1 MAKKD
6 LVINVIMTAS
16 DKASKGFEKLRR
28 SSQTLSAELSRQTD
42 ALRKTEKAQKALE
55 RFSPAIEEY
64 KRLGEAVL
72 KNRQAQKALAA
83 EIEKTG
89 APTRKQAAEME
100 RMAAEGRKLSAMH
113 DKQRAELS
121 KLGNT
126 MKAAGV
132 STRNLKQAQETLAQR
147 HKDATTAVERQ
158 RMALD
163 KLAHAQKS
171 IDRARDRSATLRN
184 AGFGAMAQAYSI
196 GRPLQH
202 AAVGAMSEEDA
213 MLGVVRQVS
222 GLKNADGSLN
232 KKAIAEMRAEIQ
244 GLSREVPMST
254 LELMKMYELGAKMGR
269 TREEL
274 REFVLEAVKA
284 SNAFQ
289 SDDYEKL
296 TENLGRIRENFKLS
310 KQEAVELTNVI
321 NYLDDNALVSG
332 DQLIDYMNRVSG
344 SMGLAKMSEKHVAAL
359 GSALISAGVE
369 SETAARAVGTLMTR
383 LGTAPDM
390 KPVREG
396 LAAIGLDAKAVQKG
410 IVEDAQ
416 GTLEKIVAAVKKLP
430 KEQQAGVLKDLAG
443 GEFNRVFAQ
452 LISNTELWGEQI
464 KLATSKDALGSLDAE
479 FSIRVEAMSSKWQ
492 MFKNRL
498 FNTETGVGRHLFDS
512 IEWGMNLVGGLL
524 DKFDQWVAKHPQA
537 AAALAKT
544 AVAATV
550 LLAVL
555 GTLAVAMSTFLLPMA
570 MMRFGFGGVGAA
582 VMRFIPLLSSA
593 AGFVGR
599 LGAALLSFGA
609 KAAVFLVT
617 NPFGWAI
624 LAVAALAALY
634 IYWDEVKAALIRGWQ
649 WIDQTFAD
657 NPVLNF
663 IFPIV
668 GAARLLVNNWSS
680 LTASL
685 SAGWEWIKNAFRENP
700 ILYVLTGPVGMIA
713 LLIQNWERLKATLT
727 AGWEWFKQLFRD
739 NPIVAA
745 LAGPVGMVA
754 SLIANFDRL
763 IAKARQLKEAFSGLN
778 ITEKINAPFRSIGR
792 VFDGKGFS
800 VGGYTGAGGV
810 NEAAG
815 IVHRGEVVFSQRDVA
830 KFGGWRAVEAIRR
843 GGAGLLARLA
853 EKVSMPSGSSA
864 PRNAGVQAV
873 QRGGFAA
880 AGASFGGDTITIHVH
895 AAPGMSEAG
904 IVEQIRRI
912 LDERD
917 ADKRRRANSSYRDR
931 D

>member
-83 EIEKTG
+83 EIERTG

-100 RMAAEGRKLSAMH
+100 RLAAEGRKLSAMH

-132 STRNLKQAQETLAQR
+132 STRNLKQAQEALAQR

-269 TREEL
+269 PREEL

-289 SDDYEKL
+289 TDDYEKL

-321 NYLDDNALVSG
+321 NYLDDNALVCW
-332 DQLIDYMNRVSG
+332 
-344 SMGLAKMSEKHVAAL
+344 
-359 GSALISAGVE
+359 
-369 SETAARAVGTLMTR
+369 AR
-383 LGTAPDM
+383 
-390 KPVREG
+390 
-396 LAAIGLDAKAVQKG
+396 
-410 IVEDAQ
+410 
-416 GTLEKIVAAVKKLP
+416 
-430 KEQQAGVLKDLAG
+430 
-443 GEFNRVFAQ
+443 
-452 LISNTELWGEQI
+452 
-464 KLATSKDALGSLDAE
+464 
-479 FSIRVEAMSSKWQ
+479 
-492 MFKNRL
+492 
-498 FNTETGVGRHLFDS
+498 
-512 IEWGMNLVGGLL
+512 
-524 DKFDQWVAKHPQA
+524 
-537 AAALAKT
+537 
-544 AVAATV
+544 
-550 LLAVL
+550 
-555 GTLAVAMSTFLLPMA
+555 
-570 MMRFGFGGVGAA
+570 
-582 VMRFIPLLSSA
+582 
-593 AGFVGR
+593 
-599 LGAALLSFGA
+599 
-609 KAAVFLVT
+609 
-617 NPFGWAI
+617 
-624 LAVAALAALY
+624 
-634 IYWDEVKAALIRGWQ
+634 
-649 WIDQTFAD
+649 
-657 NPVLNF
+657 
-663 IFPIV
+663 
-668 GAARLLVNNWSS
+668 
-680 LTASL
+680 
-685 SAGWEWIKNAFRENP
+685 
-700 ILYVLTGPVGMIA
+700 
-713 LLIQNWERLKATLT
+713 
-727 AGWEWFKQLFRD
+727 
-739 NPIVAA
+739 
-745 LAGPVGMVA
+745 
-754 SLIANFDRL
+754 
-763 IAKARQLKEAFSGLN
+763 
-778 ITEKINAPFRSIGR
+778 
-792 VFDGKGFS
+792 
-800 VGGYTGAGGV
+800 
-810 NEAAG
+810 
-815 IVHRGEVVFSQRDVA
+815 
-830 KFGGWRAVEAIRR
+830 WRWRCP
-843 GGAGLLARLA
+843 
-853 EKVSMPSGSSA
+853 PSCC
-864 PRNAGVQAV
+864 RW
-873 QRGGFAA
+873 
-880 AGASFGGDTITIHVH
+880 
-895 AAPGMSEAG
+895 
-904 IVEQIRRI
+904 
-912 LDERD
+912 L
-917 ADKRRRANSSYRDR
+917 
-931 D
+931 